1 MAKLTPLTP
10 LLCLVGLVF
19 YGPATAQPGEPT
31 IELVT
36 KPASSQ
42 MRPFGAAE
50 TEEKLPATL
59 QLQAKDATG
68 QPLQDVRMQLQIQ
81 APAPT
86 PWLSTDFPWVEGQRL
101 LDLTTVATEGSL
113 QVQQILPIRGPYRVT
128 ARVAPATGNG
138 FQPFQQQW
146 TLPVAERWDKYR
158 NFGLLVGVL
167 VVAGFGGGWILG
179 GRQQRLAGELAPQ
192 RVRLLLSG
200 ATLAAIAVLLGVNI
214 SAELAPTPHGHS
226 AAASDPEQPAAQ
238 GMLVQFGGDT
248 EAVVGQPANLAIQ
261 VLDAQTRRPTSD
273 VLLTLQVTQLE
284 DNWLTFAYQGTPDQL
299 GRLTWQQS
307 FVDGAPHQLTVQVA
321 PLPGAD
327 SGFPP
332 FAVSRVLEVSGVAPP
347 LTRRLLSLVY
357 MSGILTV
364 SLLLGL
370 VLRCRL
376 AAPRLQPH

>member
-10 LLCLVGLVF
+10 LLCLVGMVF
-19 YGPATAQPGEPT
+19 CGPAAAQLGEPT
-31 IELVT
+31 IELIT
-36 KPASSQ
+36 EPASSQ
-42 MRPFGAAE
+42 LRPFGAAE

-59 QLQAKDATG
+59 KLQARDASG
-68 QPLQDVRMQLQIQ
+68 QPLQDVRMQLQVE

-86 PWLSTDFPWVEGQRL
+86 PWLSTDFPWIEGQRL
-101 LDLTTVATEGSL
+101 LDLTTVAAEGSL
-113 QVQQILPIRGPYRVT
+113 QVQQILPIRGLYRLTATVT
-128 ARVAPATGNG
+128 PARDNG

-146 TLPVAERWDKYR
+146 TLPVAERWDKYQ

-167 VVAGFGGGWILG
+167 VAAGFGGGWILG

-200 ATLAAIAVLLGVNI
+200 ATLVAIAVLLGVNI

-226 AAASDPEQPAAQ
+226 APASDTEQPAAQ
-238 GMLVQFGGDT
+238 GMLVEFGGDT
-248 EAVVGQPANLAIQ
+248 EAVVGQPANLAVQ
-261 VLDAQTRRPTSD
+261 VLDAQTRRPATD

-284 DNWLTFAYQGTPDQL
+284 DNWLTFTYQGSPDQQ
-299 GRLTWQQS
+299 GRLTWKQQ
-307 FVDGAPHQLTVQVA
+307 FVDGTPHQLNVGVA

-332 FAVSRVLEVSGVAPP
+332 FAVSRKLEVSGVAPP
-347 LTRRLLSLVY
+347 LTRRLLSLAY

-370 VLRCRL
+370 GLRRRL
-376 AAPRLQPH
+376 LTRLRF